1 MGWLGF
7 YFLSCCG
14 FALLCLP
21 CFLNILL
28 LSSTFFDFLQDALSP
43 DLVKRRLAVNMAA
56 LEDKLAN
63 LKVVV
68 DVDGD

>member
-1 MGWLGF
+1 M
-7 YFLSCCG
+7 LSQH
-14 FALLCLP
+14 
-21 CFLNILL
+21 
-28 LSSTFFDFLQDALSP
+28 SSSFFGFLQDALSP